1 MPTFRSESA
10 MKVIGC
16 QWDIA
21 WEDPQANYAQALA
34 LLESAGNAD
43 LFVLPEMFST
53 GFTMDVAKA
62 AEAVP
67 SGAEAFLKRLA
78 LRHNSAVLGGL
89 VRQSDDGSGRNELIA
104 FDPAGEELVTYQKNR
119 TFRYTGESDFYE
131 NGSEVV
137 VFEWQD
143 WKIAPLIC
151 YDLRFPELF
160 RRVTAGGA
168 ELIVVIASWP
178 TVRVDHWLT
187 LLRARAIENLA
198 YVVGVNRCGSDPNYD
213 YPGRSVVVDPWGV
226 IIEDAGI
233 GEGLV
238 EAEIDL
244 DKVKA
249 WREEFPALKDLEF

>member
-1 MPTFRSESA
+1 
-10 MKVIGC
+10 MKIIGC

-21 WEDPQANYAQALA
+21 WEDPQANYTRAEE
-34 LLESAGNAD
+34 LLSDVGEVD
-43 LFVLPEMFST
+43 LIILPEMFST

-67 SGAEAFLKRLA
+67 SEAEAFLKRLA
-78 LRHNSAVLGGL
+78 SRHHAAVLGGL
-89 VRQSDDGSGRNELIA
+89 VRQGGDGLGRNELIA
-104 FDPAGEELVTYQKNR
+104 FDPSGEELATYQKNR
-119 TFRYTGESDFYE
+119 TFRYTGESDYYG
-131 NGSEVV
+131 NGSEVA

-198 YVVGVNRCGSDPNYD
+198 YVVGVNRCGSDLNHD
-213 YPGRSVVVDPWGV
+213 YPGRSVIIDPWGE
-226 IIEDAGI
+226 IIADAGD

-244 DKVKA
+244 DKVKT
-249 WREEFPALKDLEF
+249 WREEFPALKDLEVTIEKRKA